1 MDRTLSISH
10 SPMAFA
16 SWLSGHGH
24 RARSFPLAQA
34 TAKAIASALA
44 GAGAAGQDSI
54 GWANEIRLLDLYIH
68 FLSFFFL
75 GDRGLRTT
83 GNVSYDALIN

>member
-1 MDRTLSISH
+1 MGIELD
-10 SPMAFA
+10 
-16 SWLSGHGH
+16 
-24 RARSFPLAQA
+24 RSFPLLQA

-68 FLSFFFL
+68 FLSFFSSGRQRIKDDWECL
-75 GDRGLRTT
+75 L
-83 GNVSYDALIN
+83 